1 MTTLM
6 VIAGA
11 VIVVATF
18 VLIIKKYET
27 RLVLFLSGMLMCL
40 IGGTL
45 ASGTTAFVKE
55 FTNAGLVPTICT
67 VLGFSYV
74 MEYTGCSANMV
85 NVISSGLKK
94 VPAIIVP
101 GAVMV
106 TFFIN
111 IALPSA
117 AGCAAAVGALL
128 IPALIRTGVHPAMAA
143 SAVFLGTWGST
154 LSPGLMFNPQVAQ
167 LAGTD
172 VMSVIMLFYKQA
184 IAAAVVAA
192 LVLTLIGKLRHE
204 NSGYVP
210 EKEIEE
216 EKGMKVNY
224 LYAILPVIPLVLLV
238 LGSKQVA
245 VIPEISVPVAMIIG
259 VAIGFVVCR
268 PNAKEATKRFFRGT
282 GDGMC
287 DVVGLIAAAACFTAG
302 MKAIGLTGALIDAM
316 KSSQQIAQVAAAYG
330 PFIIGAISGSGNAAA
345 LAFNGAVTPF
355 ANDFGYGIAEL
366 GSMCQIGAGLGR
378 CMSPVAGAGI
388 ILAKMAGIN
397 PMELAKHN
405 AIPTIIAAFIVMV
418 TLL

>member
-1 MTTLM
+1 M
-6 VIAGA
+6 VFAGI
-11 VIVVATF
+11 VIVIATF
-18 VLIIKKYET
+18 VLIIRQFET

-45 ASGTTAFVKE
+45 AAGTTAFINE

-74 MEYTGCSANMV
+74 MEYTSCSSHMV
-85 NVISSGLKK
+85 YCISSALKR
-94 VPAIIVP
+94 VPIIIIP

-106 TFFIN
+106 TFLVN

-143 SAVFLGTWGST
+143 SAVFMGTWGST

-167 LAGTD
+167 LAHMD
-172 VMSVIMLFYKQA
+172 VMSVIAVFYRQA
-184 IAAAVVAA
+184 LLAALAAAIILAVIAKF
-192 LVLTLIGKLRHE
+192 LKE
-204 NSGYVP
+204 NKGYVSP
-210 EKEIEE
+210 EDIED
-216 EKGMKVNY
+216 KADFKVNY
-224 LYAILPVIPLVLLV
+224 FHAILPIIPLVLLV
-238 LGSKQVA
+238 LGSKQLA
-245 VIPEISVPVAMIIG
+245 VIPEISVPVAMLIG
-259 VAIGFVVCR
+259 VAIGFVVVR
-268 PNAKEATKRFFRGT
+268 PDVKEATKRFFRGT

-302 MKAIGLTGALIDAM
+302 MKAIGLTDALIEAM

-330 PFIIGAISGSGNAAA
+330 PFLIGAISGSGNAAA

-366 GSMCQIGAGLGR
+366 GSMAQIGAGLGR

-388 ILAKMAGIN
+388 ILARMAGVN
-397 PMELAKHN
+397 PMELTKRN
-405 AIPTIIAAFIVMV
+405 AIPAIIAVFIVMI

>member
-1 MTTLM
+1 MVLAGIVI
-6 VIAGA
+6 VIA
-11 VIVVATF
+11 TF
-18 VLIIKKYET
+18 ILIIKKFET
-27 RLVLFLSGMLMCL
+27 RLILFLSGMLMCL

-45 ASGTTAFVKE
+45 AAGTTAFIKE

-74 MEYTGCSANMV
+74 MEYTHCSSHMV
-85 NVISSGLKK
+85 YCISSALKR
-94 VPAIIVP
+94 VPIIIIP

-106 TFFIN
+106 TFLVN

-143 SAVFLGTWGST
+143 STVFLGTWGST

-167 LAGTD
+167 LANME
-172 VMSVIMLFYKQA
+172 VMSVIAVFYRQA
-184 IAAAVVAA
+184 LLAALAAAVV
-192 LVLTLIGKLRHE
+192 LTLIAWVRKE
-204 NSGYVP
+204 NRGYVP
-210 EKEIEE
+210 PTDIEDQ
-216 EKGMKVNY
+216 KDFQVNY
-224 LYAILPVIPLVLLV
+224 IHAILPVIPLILLV

-259 VAIGFVVCR
+259 VAIGFIVVR
-268 PNAKEATKRFFRGT
+268 PDVKEATKQFFRGT

-302 MKAIGLTGALIDAM
+302 MAAIGLTDALIEAM
-316 KSSQQIAQVAAAYG
+316 KSSQQVAQVAAAYG
-330 PFIIGAISGSGNAAA
+330 PFLIGAISGSGNAAA

-366 GSMCQIGAGLGR
+366 GSMAQIGAGLGR

-388 ILAKMAGIN
+388 ILAKMAGVN
-397 PMELAKHN
+397 PMELAKRN
-405 AIPTIIAAFIVMV
+405 AIPTVIAAFIVMV